1 MCFEL
6 FLFAVME
13 RNMTQ
18 LKTSKNMDKPYEKF
32 MTLGPAALTD
42 EELLAIIIRT
52 GTNGLSAVEL
62 SKKILNLSMNCKGLL
77 GLYHLQ
83 VSDLMSV
90 KGIGSVKAIKIKC
103 IAELSMRIART
114 AANNNIVFSTP
125 ASIANYFMEEMRH
138 LEVENVI
145 LLLLDNKNG
154 MIGKVLLSKGTVN
167 ASIVSTREIFL
178 HALQFQATNIVLLH
192 NHPSGS
198 IIPSEADIALTKKIT
213 SASKIMNIPLID
225 HIIIGDLKFTSL
237 AEQGY
242 IERGK

>member
-1 MCFEL
+1 
-6 FLFAVME
+6 
-13 RNMTQ
+13 MTR
-18 LKTSKNMDKPYEKF
+18 SKACQNTTMPYEKF
-32 MTLGPAALTD
+32 LNLGATALTD

-52 GTNGLSAVEL
+52 GTNGVSALDL
-62 SKKILNLSMNCKGLL
+62 SKEVLNLSMSCKGLL
-77 GLYHLQ
+77 GLHHLQ
-83 VSDLMSV
+83 LTDLTSI
-90 KGIGSVKAIKIKC
+90 KGIGQVKAVKIKC
-103 IAELSMRIART
+103 IAELSMRIAQKS
-114 AANNNIVFSTP
+114 AIKKLVFSSP
-125 ASIANYFMEEMRH
+125 SSIADYFMEEMRH

-145 LLLLDNKNG
+145 LLLLDNKNS

-178 HALQFQATNIVLLH
+178 HALQHQASYIILLH

-198 IIPSEADIALTKKIT
+198 VKPSQADILLTQKVV
-213 SASKIMNIPLID
+213 SASNIMNIPLID

>member
-1 MCFEL
+1 MK
-6 FLFAVME
+6 
-13 RNMTQ
+13 Q
-18 LKTSKNMDKPYEKF
+18 LKTKRNVDMPYEKF
-32 MTLGPAALTD
+32 LNLGASALTD

-52 GTNGLSAVEL
+52 GTNGVSAVDL
-62 SKKILNLSMNCKGLL
+62 SRQVLNLSVSCKGLL
-77 GLYHLQ
+77 GLHHL
-83 VSDLMSV
+83 SLTDLMTI
-90 KGIGSVKAIKIKC
+90 KGIGIVKAVKIKC
-103 IAELSMRIART
+103 IAELSMRIAKKS
-114 AANNNIVFSTP
+114 ASKNMVFSSP
-125 ASIANYFMEEMRH
+125 SNIANYFMEEMRH

-154 MIGKVLLSKGTVN
+154 MIGNVLLSKGTIN

-178 HALQFQATNIVLLH
+178 HALQFQASYIVLLH

-198 IIPSEADIALTKKIT
+198 ITPSEADIVLTKKIV

-225 HIIIGDLKFTSL
+225 HIIIGDLKYTSL

>member
-1 MCFEL
+1 MK
-6 FLFAVME
+6 
-13 RNMTQ
+13 Q
-18 LKTSKNMDKPYEKF
+18 LETKKNVDMPYEKF
-32 MTLGPAALTD
+32 LNLGASALTD

-52 GTNGLSAVEL
+52 GTNGVSAVDL
-62 SKKILNLSMNCKGLL
+62 SRQILSLSVRCKGLL
-77 GLYHLQ
+77 GLHHL
-83 VSDLMSV
+83 SLADLMTV
-90 KGIGSVKAIKIKC
+90 KGIGIVKAVKIKC
-103 IAELSMRIART
+103 IAELSMRIAKKS
-114 AANNNIVFSTP
+114 ASKNKVFSSP
-125 ASIANYFMEEMRH
+125 SNIANYFMEEMRH

-154 MIGKVLLSKGTVN
+154 MIGNVLLSKGTVN

-178 HALQFQATNIVLLH
+178 HALQFQASYIVLLH

-198 IIPSEADIALTKKIT
+198 ITPSEADIVLTKKIV

-225 HIIIGDLKFTSL
+225 HIIIGDLKYTSL